1 MTRKIQL
8 IAVLLVLFLGLG
20 LVLNIEKGQAKAPEE
35 GSIVPQFVLK
45 DLQENTVSLRHVYS
59 RNKVTIIN
67 FWATWCPPC
76 RKEIPDFNRLYNQ
89 YKNKSVEIIGVNLE
103 KNPEAVAKFV
113 AANDMKF
120 PIVIDDK
127 DQVASKYQV
136 YVIPTTYVVDQSGKI
151 RWVIQGAASY
161 QQLQSV
167 VEEVLKD
174 NK

>member
-76 RKEIPDFNRLYNQ
+76 RKEIPDFNRLYNRKR
-89 YKNKSVEIIGVNLE
+89 YLIRKNLLLIIC
-103 KNPEAVAKFV
+103 KK
-113 AANDMKF
+113 
-120 PIVIDDK
+120 
-127 DQVASKYQV
+127 Q
-136 YVIPTTYVVDQSGKI
+136 PTTAIVRCPV
-151 RWVIQGAASY
+151 
-161 QQLQSV
+161 
-167 VEEVLKD
+167 
-174 NK
+174 